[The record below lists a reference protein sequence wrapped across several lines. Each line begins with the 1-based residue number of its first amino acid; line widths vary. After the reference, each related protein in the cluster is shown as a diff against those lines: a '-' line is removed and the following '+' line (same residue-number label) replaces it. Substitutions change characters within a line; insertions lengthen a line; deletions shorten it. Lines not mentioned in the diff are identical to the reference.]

1 MLTKPTIALFASCIL
16 LVASV
21 CQADEI
27 KLKNGETLN
36 GRITYEADDIVKI
49 EVAIS
54 ASIKETKILA
64 RDQIETIVK
73 DAPDNVAFAEIQ
85 KLVPT
90 RSMMSASAYK
100 SVITIGPD
108 AFLSSFPESQHVPKV
123 KEIKATLDEELDK
136 VERGFIKIEEDWIS
150 PQEKVQFEAL
160 TNSRI
165 RLLKM
170 QGLAKSGNYNGF
182 INAMREY
189 EAIEEAY
196 YGSPAL
202 PKGTEIALIIIP
214 QLGRQLTS
222 MQRDFDYRNTE
233 FERTKAQMTAE
244 GQAQI
249 ENARKREEASHQAN
263 LEKEK
268 KAGIKWVSLNPRS
281 ASSLENYIKLAST
294 ELARIKS
301 YDVPA
306 LTEQA
311 EKLVEADKLIAEGN
325 LQRAKLKIDD
335 ASRMSGK
342 KEGTKSKKS
351 KKSSSYLSTLRNKV
365 STGLTAISA
374 KEKAAAESEK
384 SEELTAN
391 LKKETE
397 SPKLSTPDGEADG
410 AETTE
415 GEEKPAAVNFDA
427 LAQVDKKPA
436 AEEKKPSSKSK
447 KKPEKD
453 DEDDED
459 KDRERS
465 SSGGGGGI
473 PVMRIIQILT
483 VLLLVAVVA
492 FKVLGIGGKKEE

>member
-1 MLTKPTIALFASCIL
+1 MFTKQTIANFVSCIL
-16 LVASV
+16 AIAAV

-27 KLKNGETLN
+27 KLKNGETLS

-73 DAPDNVAFAEIQ
+73 DAPDNVEFAKIQ

-90 RSMMSASAYK
+90 PSMMSASAYK
-100 SVITIGPD
+100 SAITVGPD
-108 AFLSSFPESQHVPKV
+108 AFLTSFPESQHVPKV
-123 KEIKATLDEELDK
+123 KEIKATLAEELDK

-150 PQEKVQFEAL
+150 PQEKQQFEAL

-165 RLLKM
+165 HLLKM
-170 QGLAKSGNYNGF
+170 QALANSGSYNGF

-189 EAIEEAY
+189 EKIEEDY

-202 PKGTEIALIIIP
+202 PKGTEIALTIIP
-214 QLGRQLTS
+214 QLGRQLTT
-222 MQRDFDYRNTE
+222 MQRDLDYRNAE
-233 FERTKAQMTAE
+233 FERTKAQMTAD
-244 GQAQI
+244 GQAQV
-249 ENARKREEASHQAN
+249 EAARQREEATHQAN
-263 LEKEK
+263 LEREK

-281 ASSLENYIKLAST
+281 ASSLENYLKLAST
-294 ELARIKS
+294 ELTRIKA
-301 YDVPA
+301 YDIPA

-325 LQRAKLKIDD
+325 FQRAKLKIDD
-335 ASRMSGK
+335 ASAISGK
-342 KEGTKSKKS
+342 KAGSKSSKNKKS
-351 KKSSSYLSTLRNKV
+351 GSYLAILRNKV
-365 STGLTAISA
+365 TTGIAAVSA
-374 KEKAAAESEK
+374 REKAAAEAAK
-384 SEELTAN
+384 SESLTAN
-391 LKKETE
+391 LKKEG
-397 SPKLSTPDGEADG
+397 SPKLSTSDNEEEAED
-410 AETTE
+410 AEATE
-415 GEEKPAAVNFDA
+415 GEGKPAKVNFDA

-436 AEEKKPSSKSK
+436 EEEKKPSSKSK
-447 KKPEKD
+447 KKPANDD
-453 DEDDED
+453 DEEEE

-465 SSGGGGGI
+465 SSGGGGI

-483 VLLLVAVVA
+483 VLLLISVVA

>member
-1 MLTKPTIALFASCIL
+1 MLTKQTIAHFASCIL
-16 LVASV
+16 AIVAV

-73 DAPDNVAFAEIQ
+73 DAPDNVEFAKIQ

-90 RSMMSASAYK
+90 PSMMSASAYK
-100 SVITIGPD
+100 SAITVGPD
-108 AFLSSFPESQHVPKV
+108 AFLSAFPESQHVPKV
-123 KEIKATLDEELDK
+123 KEIKATLAEELDK

-150 PQEKVQFEAL
+150 PQEKQQFEAL

-165 RLLKM
+165 HLLKM
-170 QGLAKSGNYNGF
+170 RALANSGSYNGI

-189 EAIEEAY
+189 EKIEGDY

-202 PKGTEIALIIIP
+202 PKGTEIALTVIP
-214 QLGRQLTS
+214 QLGRQLTT
-222 MQRDFDYRNTE
+222 MQRDLDYRNAE
-233 FERTKAQMTAE
+233 FERTKAQMTAD
-244 GQAQI
+244 GQAQV
-249 ENARKREEASHQAN
+249 EAARQREEATHQAN
-263 LEKEK
+263 LERER

-281 ASSLENYIKLAST
+281 ASSLENYLKLAST
-294 ELARIKS
+294 ELTRIKG
-301 YDVPA
+301 YDIPA

-325 LQRAKLKIDD
+325 FQRAKLKIDD
-335 ASRMSGK
+335 ASAISGK
-342 KEGTKSKKS
+342 KAGSKSSKSKKS
-351 KKSSSYLSTLRNKV
+351 GSYLANLRNKV
-365 STGLTAISA
+365 TTGIAAVSA
-374 KEKAAAESEK
+374 REKAAAEAAK
-384 SEELTAN
+384 SESLTAN
-391 LKKETE
+391 LKKEG
-397 SPKLSTPDGEADG
+397 SPKLSNPDDESEEGEAPGD
-410 AETTE
+410 
-415 GEEKPAAVNFDA
+415 EEKPAKVNFDA

-436 AEEKKPSSKSK
+436 EEEKKPSSKSK
-447 KKPEKD
+447 KKPAKD
-453 DEDDED
+453 DDDDDEKE

-465 SSGGGGGI
+465 SSGGGGI

-483 VLLLVAVVA
+483 VLLLISVVA